1 VRTDSQTTAPPAGA
15 ELERAGSRVFVSFV
29 ASVAATS
36 GLLFGFDIA
45 VISGAIVY
53 LRPLWNLSE
62 LGTEIATSSL
72 LAGCIVGAAFAGTL
86 SDGWGRRKSL
96 LLSAALF
103 AFSAVC
109 SAFPTLLPFGH
120 AVGVPGG
127 FLLARL
133 GGGFAVGAASLL
145 APLYI
150 AEISPARIR
159 GQLVAL
165 NQMAIVTGILLSYLA
180 NWGLS
185 FLGTESWRWM
195 FAVAALPALFLLVA
209 MFFVPESPRWLMEK
223 GREQEARK
231 VLERAAG
238 TVEARV
244 AIGSLRETIQ
254 LESGTIGE
262 LFQPGIRKALGIA
275 LVLAVMQ
282 QWVGVNTLL
291 FYGSITLN
299 DVLGWHAQT
308 AGAPA
313 LGALALIG
321 AVNFLATII
330 ALYLIDRIGR
340 KPLLV
345 FSAAAMGVCWIGLA
359 YLFHLPHP
367 PAVPVVVA
375 MFLCSGTFAVGLG
388 PGVWVLLAEIFP
400 TRIRGRAMAAGTVT
414 LWIACTALTMSFPT
428 LSRTLGQSGAQLI
441 YAAACAFTA
450 LFVAFGVPETRG
462 KTLEEIERFWIV
474 KSKDGEVA

>member
-1 VRTDSQTTAPPAGA
+1 MSAPIVSPSGTNSV
-15 ELERAGSRVFVSFV
+15 AGSRAFVSFV
-29 ASVAATS
+29 SVVAATS

-53 LRPLWNLSE
+53 LRPEWNLSE

-72 LAGCIVGAAFAGTL
+72 LAGCIFGAMCAGL
-86 SDGWGRRKSL
+86 MGDGWGRRKAL

-103 AFSAVC
+103 AFSAVG
-109 SAFPTLLPFGH
+109 SAFPHALPFGH
-120 AVGVPGG
+120 LVGVPGG
-127 FLLARL
+127 FVFARL
-133 GGGFAVGAASLL
+133 CGGFAVGAASLL

-150 AEISPARIR
+150 AEIAPARIR
-159 GQLVAL
+159 GQLVGL

-180 NWGLS
+180 NWGLT
-185 FLGTESWRWM
+185 FLGSESWRWM
-195 FAVAALPALFLLVA
+195 FAVAAVPALLLLVA
-209 MFFVPESPRWLMEK
+209 LFFVPESPRWLMER
-223 GREQEARK
+223 GREREAMA

-238 TVEARV
+238 TMEATT
-244 AIGSLRETIQ
+244 AIDSLRETIQ
-254 LESGTIGE
+254 LESGKLRE
-262 LFQPGIRKALGIA
+262 LLQPGVRRSLVIA

-299 DVLGWHAQT
+299 DVLGWHART

-321 AVNFLATII
+321 AVNFVATII
-330 ALYLIDRIGR
+330 ALNLIDRIGR
-340 KPLLV
+340 KALLV
-345 FSAAAMGVCWIGLA
+345 FSASAMGVCWIALA
-359 YLFHLPHP
+359 ILFHMPHP

-400 TRIRGRAMAAGTVT
+400 TRIRGRAMAVGTVA
-414 LWIACTALTMSFPT
+414 LWVACTALTMSFPT
-428 LSRTLGQSGAQLI
+428 LSRLLGQAGAQLI
-441 YAAACAFTA
+441 YAGMCAFTA
-450 LFVAFGVPETRG
+450 GFVLLAVPETRG
-462 KTLEEIERFWIV
+462 KTLEEIERLWL
-474 KSKDGEVA
+474 APHAR